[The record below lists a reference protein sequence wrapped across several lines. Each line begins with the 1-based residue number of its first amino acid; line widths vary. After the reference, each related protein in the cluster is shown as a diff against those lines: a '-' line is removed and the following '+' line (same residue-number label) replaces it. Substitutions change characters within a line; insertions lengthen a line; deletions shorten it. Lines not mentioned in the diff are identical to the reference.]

1 MKKRIYEL
9 SKELGIDNKDLLK
22 ILSDL
27 GINVKS
33 ALNVIDEEVEEIV
46 RELVLG
52 KAEGS
57 KEEPKTPP
65 VEKEEVKSL
74 EEIREE
80 TEKVAEKP
88 KMEKPKEEKK
98 EKVITIQGSMRVKDL
113 AEALSISPTE
123 LIMELLNM
131 KILANVN
138 QMLDPDIIK
147 EIAKKYGYKVEEI
160 KPRVSLKKKTLSPEE
175 EAKLK
180 PRPPV
185 VVVMGHVDHGKTT
198 LLDAIRQTKIAEK
211 EYGGITQHIG
221 ASMVEH
227 NGRKIVFL
235 DTPGHE
241 AFTALRA
248 RGAQVTDIAVLVVA
262 ADDGVMPQTVEAINH
277 AKAADVPIIVAINKI
292 DKPEA
297 NPERVKQQLSEYGLI
312 PEEWGGDTIMVPISA
327 KKKQGIDQL
336 LEMILLLS
344 DILEL
349 KADPDKPAKGTIIE
363 TKMDKGRGPV
373 ATVIIQEGTLR
384 LRDVFVA
391 GDVMG
396 RVRTMF
402 DDKGRPLKEAFPS
415 WPVEV
420 SGFDELPQ
428 AGDILEVVEDEETAK
443 RILEE
448 RKQKKETSNIE
459 VWGLGEKVLP
469 IIVKADTQGSLEAI
483 LQTIDKMHTEDIT
496 IKVIHSGVGGITESD
511 VMLASASKGMIIG
524 FNVRPDSKAQQAIS
538 KEKVIAKTYRIIY
551 EIIEDLQNYIKG
563 LKEPQIK
570 EVVIGRGDVKATFNV
585 PKVGTVAGVFVRE
598 GKIQRNAKVRLIRD
612 GKIIYDG
619 RIASLKRFKDD
630 VNEVLTNFECGVGLE
645 NFGDIKPGDILEVY
659 VLQQVQ

>member
-9 SKELGIDNKDLLK
+9 SKELGMESKDLLK

-27 GINVKS
+27 GINAKS
-33 ALNVIDEEVEEIV
+33 ALNVIDEEVEEVIK
-46 RELVLG
+46 ELVLG
-52 KAEGS
+52 K
-57 KEEPKTPP
+57 P
-65 VEKEEVKSL
+65 EKEIPPA
-74 EEIREE
+74 EEQKVEESKTKIREE
-80 TEKVAEKP
+80 ETKQEQRTTI
-88 KMEKPKEEKK
+88 EERK
-98 EKVITIQGSMRVKDL
+98 EKVFLLHGSMRVKEVADKLGVSATQIIMDL
-113 AEALSISPTE
+113 I
-123 LIMELLNM
+123 NM
-131 KILANVN
+131 KILANIN

-147 EIAKKYGYKVEEI
+147 QLAEKYGYKVEEAR
-160 KPRVSLKKKTLSPEE
+160 KQTTLKRKTLSPEE

-198 LLDAIRQTKIAEK
+198 LLDAIRQTKVAEK

-262 ADDGVMPQTVEAINH
+262 ADDGVMPQTIEAINH
-277 AKAADVPIIVAINKI
+277 AKAANVPIIVAINKI

-297 NPERVKQQLSEYGLI
+297 NPDRVKQQLSEYGLI

-327 KKKQGIDQL
+327 KRKQGIDQL

-363 TKMDKGRGPV
+363 TKIDKGRGPV
-373 ATVIIQEGTLR
+373 ATVIVQEGTLK
-384 LRDVFVA
+384 LRDIFVA
-391 GDVMG
+391 GNVMG

-402 DDKGRPLKEAFPS
+402 DDKGRSLKEAYPS

-428 AGDILEVVEDEETAK
+428 AGDVLEVVESEDLARE
-443 RILEE
+443 ILEE
-448 RKQKKETSNIE
+448 RRQKKEVSNIE
-459 VWGLGEKVLP
+459 VWGLGEKILP

-511 VMLASASKGMIIG
+511 VMLASASKGIIIG
-524 FNVRPDSKAQQAIS
+524 FNVRPDSKAQEAIN
-538 KEKVIAKTYRIIY
+538 KEKVLAKTYRIIY

-563 LKEPQIK
+563 LRAPQIK
-570 EVVIGRGDVKATFNV
+570 EVIIGKGEVKATFNV
-585 PKVGTVAGVFVRE
+585 PKVGTVAGVYVRE

-612 GKIIYDG
+612 GTIIYDG
-619 RIASLKRFKDD
+619 KIASLKRFKDD

-659 VLQQVQ
+659 ILQQT

>member
-22 ILSDL
+22 ILADL
-27 GINVKS
+27 GVNVKS

-46 RELVLG
+46 KELVLG
-52 KAEGS
+52 KTEITEEKAE
-57 KEEPKTPP
+57 KTETPP
-65 VEKEEVKSL
+65 LEKEERKVQ
-74 EEIREE
+74 EE
-80 TEKVAEKP
+80 TVEVIEI
-88 KMEKPKEEKK
+88 PKEEKK
-98 EKVITIQGSMRVKDL
+98 EKVLKIQGSMRVKDL

-147 EIAKKYGYKVEEI
+147 EIAKKHGYKVEEV
-160 KPRVSLKKKTLSPEE
+160 KPQVSLKKKPLSPEE
-175 EAKLK
+175 EARLK

-198 LLDAIRQTKIAEK
+198 LLDAIRQTKVAEK

-262 ADDGVMPQTVEAINH
+262 ADDGVMPQTIEAINH
-277 AKAADVPIIVAINKI
+277 AKAANVPIIVAINKI

-327 KKKQGIDQL
+327 KRKQGIDQL
-336 LEMILLLS
+336 LEMILLLA

-349 KADPDKPAKGTIIE
+349 KADPEKPAKGAIIE

-391 GDVMG
+391 GNVMG

-402 DDKGRPLKEAFPS
+402 DDKGRPLKEALPS

-428 AGDILEVVEDEETAK
+428 AGDILEVVANEEVAK
-443 RILEE
+443 TILEE

-459 VWGLGEKVLP
+459 VWGLGEKILP

-511 VMLASASKGMIIG
+511 VMLASASKGIIIG
-524 FNVRPDSKAQQAIS
+524 FNVRPDSKAQQAIG

-570 EVVIGRGDVKATFNV
+570 EVVIGKGEVKATFNV
-585 PKVGTVAGVFVRE
+585 PKVGTVAGVYVRE

-659 VLQQVQ
+659 VLQQSQ

>member
-22 ILSDL
+22 ILADL
-27 GINVKS
+27 GVNVKS

-46 RELVLG
+46 KELVLG
-52 KAEGS
+52 KTEITEEKAE
-57 KEEPKTPP
+57 KPETPP
-65 VEKEEVKSL
+65 VEKEERKVQ
-74 EEIREE
+74 EE
-80 TEKVAEKP
+80 TVEVIEL
-88 KMEKPKEEKK
+88 PKEEKK
-98 EKVITIQGSMRVKDL
+98 EKVLKIQGSMRVKDL

-147 EIAKKYGYKVEEI
+147 ELAKKHDYKVEEV
-160 KPRVSLKKKTLSPEE
+160 KPQVSLKKKILSPEE
-175 EAKLK
+175 EARLK
-180 PRPPV
+180 SRPPV

-198 LLDAIRQTKIAEK
+198 LLDAIRQTKVAEK
-211 EYGGITQHIG
+211 EHGGITQHIG

-262 ADDGVMPQTVEAINH
+262 ADDGVMPQTIEAINH
-277 AKAADVPIIVAINKI
+277 AKAANVPIIVAINKI

-327 KKKQGIDQL
+327 KRKQGIDQL
-336 LEMILLLS
+336 LEMILLLA

-349 KADPDKPAKGTIIE
+349 KADPDKPAKGAIIE

-391 GDVMG
+391 GNVMG

-402 DDKGRPLKEAFPS
+402 DDKGRPLKEALPS

-428 AGDILEVVEDEETAK
+428 AGDILEVVENEEVAK
-443 RILEE
+443 AILEE

-459 VWGLGEKVLP
+459 VWGLGEKILP

-511 VMLASASKGMIIG
+511 VMLASASKGIIIG
-524 FNVRPDSKAQQAIS
+524 FNVRPDSKAQQAIA

-570 EVVIGRGDVKATFNV
+570 EVIIGKGEVKATFNV
-585 PKVGTVAGVFVRE
+585 PKVGTVAGVYVRE

-659 VLQQVQ
+659 VLQQTQ

>member
-9 SKELGIDNKDLLK
+9 SKELGIESKDLLK

-27 GINVKS
+27 GVNAKS
-33 ALNVIDEEVEEIV
+33 ALNVIDEEVEEIIK
-46 RELVLG
+46 ELVTG
-52 KAEGS
+52 KS
-57 KEEPKTPP
+57 KEENPP
-65 VEKEEVKSL
+65 TTSEHVQVKEEIKKEQELIES
-74 EEIREE
+74 
-80 TEKVAEKP
+80 KP
-88 KMEKPKEEKK
+88 QKTDDNEQKAIKEK
-98 EKVITIQGSMRVKDL
+98 EKVLIIQGSMRVKDV
-113 AEALSISPTE
+113 ADALSVSPTE

-138 QMLDPDIIK
+138 QLLDPDVIK
-147 EIAKKYGYKVEEI
+147 KLASKYGYKVEEI
-160 KPRVSLKKKTLSPEE
+160 KPQTIVKKKQLTPEE
-175 EAKLK
+175 EARLK

-198 LLDAIRQTKIAEK
+198 LLDAIRQTKVAEK

-277 AKAADVPIIVAINKI
+277 AKAANVPIIVAINKI
-292 DKPEA
+292 DKPDA
-297 NPERVKQQLSEYGLI
+297 NPERVKQQLSEYGII

-327 KKKQGIDQL
+327 IRRQGIDQL
-336 LEMILLLS
+336 LEMILLMA

-363 TKMDKGRGPV
+363 TKIDKGKGPV
-373 ATVIIQEGTLR
+373 ATVIIQEGTLK

-396 RVRTMF
+396 RVRTMV
-402 DDKGRPLKEAFPS
+402 DDKGRPLKEAYPS
-415 WPVEV
+415 WPVEI
-420 SGFDELPQ
+420 SGFEELPQ
-428 AGDILEVVEDEETAK
+428 AGDILEVVPNEAVAEE
-443 RILEE
+443 ILEE
-448 RKQKKETSNIE
+448 RKKKKETSNIE
-459 VWGLGEKVLP
+459 VVGLGEKVLP
-469 IIVKADTQGSLEAI
+469 LIVKADTQGSLEAI
-483 LQTIDKMHTEDIT
+483 LQTIDKLPTEDVTVKI
-496 IKVIHSGVGGITESD
+496 IHSGVGGITESD

-524 FNVRPDSKAQQAIS
+524 FNVRPDSRAQEAIAR
-538 KEKVIAKTYRIIY
+538 EKVIAKTYRIIY
-551 EIIEDLQNYIKG
+551 EIIDDLQNYIKG
-563 LKEPQIK
+563 LKAPQIK
-570 EVVIGRGDVKATFNV
+570 EVIIGRGEVKAIFNV
-585 PKVGTVAGVFVRE
+585 PKVGTVAGVYVRE

-612 GKIIYDG
+612 GVVIYDG
-619 RIASLKRFKDD
+619 KIASLKRFKED
-630 VNEVLTNFECGVGLE
+630 VTEVLTNFECGVGLE

-659 VLQQVQ
+659 TVQQI

>member
-22 ILSDL
+22 ILADL
-27 GINVKS
+27 GVNVKS

-46 RELVLG
+46 KELVLG
-52 KAEGS
+52 KSEVS
-57 KEEPKTPP
+57 EEKVERIETPPKEERK
-65 VEKEEVKSL
+65 VQ
-74 EEIREE
+74 EE
-80 TEKVAEKP
+80 TVEVIGT
-88 KMEKPKEEKK
+88 PKEEKK
-98 EKVITIQGSMRVKDL
+98 EKILKIQGSMRVKDL

-147 EIAKKYGYKVEEI
+147 EIAKKHGYKVEEV
-160 KPRVSLKKKTLSPEE
+160 KPQVSLKKKTLSPEE

-198 LLDAIRQTKIAEK
+198 LLDAIRQTKVAEK

-262 ADDGVMPQTVEAINH
+262 ADDGVMPQTIEAINH
-277 AKAADVPIIVAINKI
+277 AKAANVPIIVAINKI

-327 KKKQGIDQL
+327 KRKQGIDQL
-336 LEMILLLS
+336 LEMILLLA

-349 KADPDKPAKGTIIE
+349 RADPDKPAKGAIIE

-384 LRDVFVA
+384 LRDIFVA

-402 DDKGRPLKEAFPS
+402 DDKGRPLKEALPS

-428 AGDILEVVEDEETAK
+428 AGDILEVVENEEIAK
-443 RILEE
+443 TILEE
-448 RKQKKETSNIE
+448 RKQRKETSNIE
-459 VWGLGEKVLP
+459 VWGLGEKILP

-511 VMLASASKGMIIG
+511 VMLASASKGIIIG
-524 FNVRPDSKAQQAIS
+524 FNVRPDSKAQQAIA
-538 KEKVIAKTYRIIY
+538 KEKVMAKTYRIIY

-570 EVVIGRGDVKATFNV
+570 EVVIGKGEVKATFNV
-585 PKVGTVAGVFVRE
+585 PKVGTVAGVYVRE

-659 VLQQVQ
+659 VLQQTQ

>member
-22 ILSDL
+22 ILADL
-27 GINVKS
+27 GVNVKS

-46 RELVLG
+46 KELVLG
-52 KAEGS
+52 KTEITEEKAEKPETS
-57 KEEPKTPP
+57 P
-65 VEKEEVKSL
+65 VEKEERKVQ
-74 EEIREE
+74 EE
-80 TEKVAEKP
+80 TVEVIEL
-88 KMEKPKEEKK
+88 PKEEKK
-98 EKVITIQGSMRVKDL
+98 EKVLKIQGSMRVKDL
-113 AEALSISPTE
+113 AEALSVSPTE

-147 EIAKKYGYKVEEI
+147 ELAKKHDYKVEEV
-160 KPRVSLKKKTLSPEE
+160 KPQVSLKKKILSPEE
-175 EAKLK
+175 EARLK
-180 PRPPV
+180 SRPPV

-198 LLDAIRQTKIAEK
+198 LLDAIRQTKVAEK

-262 ADDGVMPQTVEAINH
+262 ADDGVMPQTIEAINH
-277 AKAADVPIIVAINKI
+277 AKAANVPIIVAINKI

-327 KKKQGIDQL
+327 KRKQGIDQL
-336 LEMILLLS
+336 LEMILLLA

-349 KADPDKPAKGTIIE
+349 KADPDKPAKGAIIE

-391 GDVMG
+391 GNVMG

-402 DDKGRPLKEAFPS
+402 DDKGRPLKEALPS

-428 AGDILEVVEDEETAK
+428 AGDILEVVENEEVAK
-443 RILEE
+443 AILEE

-459 VWGLGEKVLP
+459 VWGLGEKILP

-511 VMLASASKGMIIG
+511 VMLASASKGIIIG
-524 FNVRPDSKAQQAIS
+524 FNVRPDSKAQQAIA

-570 EVVIGRGDVKATFNV
+570 EVIIGKGEVKATFNV
-585 PKVGTVAGVFVRE
+585 PKVGTVAGVYVRE

-659 VLQQVQ
+659 VLQQTQ

>member
-9 SKELGIDNKDLLK
+9 SKELGMESKDLLK

-27 GINVKS
+27 GINAKS
-33 ALNVIDEEVEEIV
+33 ALNVIDEEVEEVIK
-46 RELVLG
+46 ELVLG
-52 KAEGS
+52 KPEKEIPPAEE
-57 KEEPKTPP
+57 KKVEEPKT
-65 VEKEEVKSL
+65 K
-74 EEIREE
+74 IREE
-80 TEKVAEKP
+80 ETEQEQRTTI
-88 KMEKPKEEKK
+88 EERK
-98 EKVITIQGSMRVKDL
+98 EKVFLLHGSMRVKEVADKLGVSATQIIMDL
-113 AEALSISPTE
+113 I
-123 LIMELLNM
+123 NM
-131 KILANVN
+131 KILANIN

-147 EIAKKYGYKVEEI
+147 QLAEKYGYKVEEA
-160 KPRVSLKKKTLSPEE
+160 KKQTTLKRKTLSPEE

-198 LLDAIRQTKIAEK
+198 LLDAIRQTKVAEK

-262 ADDGVMPQTVEAINH
+262 ADDGVMPQTIEAINH
-277 AKAADVPIIVAINKI
+277 AKAANVPIIVAINKI

-297 NPERVKQQLSEYGLI
+297 NPDRVKQQLSEYGLI

-327 KKKQGIDQL
+327 KRKQGIDQL

-363 TKMDKGRGPV
+363 TKIDKGRGPV
-373 ATVIIQEGTLR
+373 ATVIVQEGTLK
-384 LRDVFVA
+384 LRDIFVA
-391 GDVMG
+391 GNVMG

-402 DDKGRPLKEAFPS
+402 DDKGRSLKEAYPS

-428 AGDILEVVEDEETAK
+428 AGDVLEVVESEDLARE
-443 RILEE
+443 ILEE
-448 RKQKKETSNIE
+448 RRQKKEVSNIE
-459 VWGLGEKVLP
+459 VWGLGEKILP

-511 VMLASASKGMIIG
+511 VMLASASKGIIIG
-524 FNVRPDSKAQQAIS
+524 FNVRPDSKAQEAIN

-563 LKEPQIK
+563 LKAPQIK
-570 EVVIGRGDVKATFNV
+570 EVIIGKGEVKATFNV
-585 PKVGTVAGVFVRE
+585 PKVGTVAGVYVRE

-612 GKIIYDG
+612 GTIIYDG
-619 RIASLKRFKDD
+619 KIASLKRFKDD

-659 VLQQVQ
+659 ILQQT

>member
-9 SKELGIDNKDLLK
+9 SKELGIESKELLK
-22 ILSDL
+22 ILTDL
-27 GINVKS
+27 GVNAKS
-33 ALNVIDEEVEEIV
+33 ALNVIDEEVEEIIKD
-46 RELVLG
+46 LVLG
-52 KAEGS
+52 GKVSKELPPVQEEKIEEAKEETRES
-57 KEEPKTPP
+57 KEEIKP
-65 VEKEEVKSL
+65 
-74 EEIREE
+74 IEE
-80 TEKVAEKP
+80 TKV
-88 KMEKPKEEKK
+88 K
-98 EKVITIQGSMRVKDL
+98 EKQEKTLLLHGSMRVKDV
-113 AEALSISPTE
+113 ADALGVSATE
-123 LIMELLNM
+123 IIMELLNM

-138 QMLDPDIIK
+138 QLLDPDIIK
-147 EIAKKYGYKVEEI
+147 QLAEKYGYKVEEI
-160 KPRVSLKKKTLSPEE
+160 KKQPILKKKVLSPEE

-198 LLDAIRQTKIAEK
+198 LLDAIRQTKVAEK

-227 NGRKIVFL
+227 EGRKIVFL

-277 AKAADVPIIVAINKI
+277 AKAANVPIIVAINKI

-297 NPERVKQQLSEYGLI
+297 NPDRVKQQLSEYGLI

-327 KKKQGIDQL
+327 KRKQGIDQL
-336 LEMILLLS
+336 LEMILLLA

-349 KADPDKPAKGTIIE
+349 KSDPNKPARGTIIE

-373 ATVIIQEGTLR
+373 ATVIVQEGTLR
-384 LRDVFVA
+384 LRDIFVA
-391 GDVMG
+391 GNVMG

-402 DDKGRPLKEAFPS
+402 DDKGKPLKEAYPS

-428 AGDILEVVEDEETAK
+428 AGDILEVVENEDIAK
-443 RILEE
+443 EILEE
-448 RKQKKETSNIE
+448 RRMKKEASSIE
-459 VWGLGEKVLP
+459 VWGLGEKILP

-511 VMLASASKGMIIG
+511 VMLASASKGVIIG
-524 FNVRPDSKAQQAIS
+524 FNVRPDSKGQEAIT

-563 LKEPQIK
+563 LKAPQIK
-570 EVVIGRGDVKATFNV
+570 EVIIGRGEVKATFNV
-585 PKVGTVAGVFVRE
+585 PRVGTVAGVYVRE
-598 GKIQRNAKVRLIRD
+598 GKIQRNAKVRLIRN
-612 GKIIYDG
+612 GVIIYDG
-619 RIASLKRFKDD
+619 RIASLKRFKED

-659 VLQQVQ
+659 LLQQIQ

>member
-9 SKELGIDNKDLLK
+9 SKELGMESKDLLK

-27 GINVKS
+27 GINAKS
-33 ALNVIDEEVEEIV
+33 ALNVIDEEVEEVIK
-46 RELVLG
+46 ELVLG
-52 KAEGS
+52 KPEKEIPPAEEQ
-57 KEEPKTPP
+57 KVEEPKT
-65 VEKEEVKSL
+65 K
-74 EEIREE
+74 IREE
-80 TEKVAEKP
+80 ETKQEQRTTI
-88 KMEKPKEEKK
+88 EERK
-98 EKVITIQGSMRVKDL
+98 EKVFLLHGSMRVKEVADKLGVSATQIIMDL
-113 AEALSISPTE
+113 I
-123 LIMELLNM
+123 NM
-131 KILANVN
+131 KILANIN

-147 EIAKKYGYKVEEI
+147 QLAEKYGYKVEEAR
-160 KPRVSLKKKTLSPEE
+160 KQTTLKRKTLSPEE

-198 LLDAIRQTKIAEK
+198 LLDAIRQTKVAEK

-262 ADDGVMPQTVEAINH
+262 ADDGVMPQTIEAINH
-277 AKAADVPIIVAINKI
+277 AKAANVPIIVAINKI

-297 NPERVKQQLSEYGLI
+297 NPDRVKQQLSEYGLI

-327 KKKQGIDQL
+327 KRKQGIDQL

-344 DILEL
+344 DVLEL

-363 TKMDKGRGPV
+363 TKIDKGRGPV
-373 ATVIIQEGTLR
+373 ATVIVQEGTLK
-384 LRDVFVA
+384 LRDIFVA
-391 GDVMG
+391 GNVMG

-402 DDKGRPLKEAFPS
+402 DDKGRSLKEAYPS

-428 AGDILEVVEDEETAK
+428 AGDVLEVVESEDLARE
-443 RILEE
+443 ILEE
-448 RKQKKETSNIE
+448 RRQKKEVSNIE
-459 VWGLGEKVLP
+459 VWGLGEKILP

-511 VMLASASKGMIIG
+511 VMLASASKGIIIG
-524 FNVRPDSKAQQAIS
+524 FNVRPDSKAQEAIN
-538 KEKVIAKTYRIIY
+538 KEKVLAKTYRIIY

-563 LKEPQIK
+563 LRAPQIK
-570 EVVIGRGDVKATFNV
+570 EVIIGKGEVKATFNV
-585 PKVGTVAGVFVRE
+585 PKVGTVAGVYVRE

-612 GKIIYDG
+612 GTIIYDG
-619 RIASLKRFKDD
+619 KIASLKRFKDD

-659 VLQQVQ
+659 ILQQT

>member
-9 SKELGIDNKDLLK
+9 SKELGIESKDLLK

-27 GINVKS
+27 GVNAKS
-33 ALNVIDEEVEEIV
+33 ALNVIDEEVEEIIK
-46 RELVLG
+46 ELVTG
-52 KAEGS
+52 KS
-57 KEEPKTPP
+57 KEENPP
-65 VEKEEVKSL
+65 TTSEHVQVKEEIKKEQELIESKPQKTEDNEQKAVK
-74 EEIREE
+74 E
-80 TEKVAEKP
+80 
-88 KMEKPKEEKK
+88 K
-98 EKVITIQGSMRVKDL
+98 EKVLIIQGSMSVKDV
-113 AEALSISPTE
+113 ADALSVAPTE

-138 QMLDPDIIK
+138 QLLDPDVIK
-147 EIAKKYGYKVEEI
+147 KLASKYGYKVEEI
-160 KPRVSLKKKTLSPEE
+160 KPQTIVKKKQLTPEE
-175 EAKLK
+175 EARLK

-198 LLDAIRQTKIAEK
+198 LLDAIRQTKVAEK

-277 AKAADVPIIVAINKI
+277 AKAANVPIIVAINKI
-292 DKPEA
+292 DKPDA
-297 NPERVKQQLSEYGLI
+297 NPERVKQQLSEYGII

-327 KKKQGIDQL
+327 IRRQGIDQL
-336 LEMILLLS
+336 LEMILLMA

-363 TKMDKGRGPV
+363 TKIDKGKGPV
-373 ATVIIQEGTLR
+373 ATVIIQEGTLK

-396 RVRTMF
+396 RVRTMV
-402 DDKGRPLKEAFPS
+402 DDKGRPLKEAYPS
-415 WPVEV
+415 WPVEI
-420 SGFDELPQ
+420 SGFEELPQ
-428 AGDILEVVEDEETAK
+428 AGDILEVVPNEAVAEE
-443 RILEE
+443 ILEE
-448 RKQKKETSNIE
+448 RKKKKETSNIE
-459 VWGLGEKVLP
+459 VVGLGEKVLP
-469 IIVKADTQGSLEAI
+469 LIVKADTQGSLEAI
-483 LQTIDKMHTEDIT
+483 LQTIDKLPTEDVTVKI
-496 IKVIHSGVGGITESD
+496 IHSGVGGITESD

-524 FNVRPDSKAQQAIS
+524 FNVRPDSRAQEAIAR
-538 KEKVIAKTYRIIY
+538 EKVIAKTYRIIY
-551 EIIEDLQNYIKG
+551 EIIDDLQNYIKG
-563 LKEPQIK
+563 LKAPQIK
-570 EVVIGRGDVKATFNV
+570 EVIIGRGEVKATFNV
-585 PKVGTVAGVFVRE
+585 PKVGTVAGVYVRE

-612 GKIIYDG
+612 GVVIYDG
-619 RIASLKRFKDD
+619 KIASLKRFKED
-630 VNEVLTNFECGVGLE
+630 VTEVLTNFECGVGLE

-659 VLQQVQ
+659 TVQQI

>member
-9 SKELGIDNKDLLK
+9 SKELGMESKDLLK

-27 GINVKS
+27 GINAKS
-33 ALNVIDEEVEEIV
+33 ALNVIDEEVEEVIK
-46 RELVLG
+46 ELVLG
-52 KAEGS
+52 KPEKEIPPAEEQ
-57 KEEPKTPP
+57 KVEEPKT
-65 VEKEEVKSL
+65 K
-74 EEIREE
+74 IREE
-80 TEKVAEKP
+80 ETKQEQRTTI
-88 KMEKPKEEKK
+88 EERK
-98 EKVITIQGSMRVKDL
+98 EKVFLLHGSMRVKEVADKLGVSATQIIMDL
-113 AEALSISPTE
+113 I
-123 LIMELLNM
+123 NM
-131 KILANVN
+131 KILANIN

-147 EIAKKYGYKVEEI
+147 QLAEKYGYKVEEAR
-160 KPRVSLKKKTLSPEE
+160 KQTTLKRKTLSPEE

-198 LLDAIRQTKIAEK
+198 LLDAIRQTKVAEK

-262 ADDGVMPQTVEAINH
+262 ADDGVMPQTIEAINH
-277 AKAADVPIIVAINKI
+277 AKAANVPIIVAINKI

-297 NPERVKQQLSEYGLI
+297 NPDRVKQQLSEYGLI

-327 KKKQGIDQL
+327 KRKQGIDQL

-363 TKMDKGRGPV
+363 TKIDKGRGPV
-373 ATVIIQEGTLR
+373 ATVIVQEGTLK
-384 LRDVFVA
+384 LRDIFVA
-391 GDVMG
+391 GNVMG

-402 DDKGRPLKEAFPS
+402 DDKGRSLKEAYPS

-428 AGDILEVVEDEETAK
+428 AGDVLEVVESEDLARE
-443 RILEE
+443 ILEE
-448 RKQKKETSNIE
+448 RRQKKEVSNIE
-459 VWGLGEKVLP
+459 VWGLGEKILP

-511 VMLASASKGMIIG
+511 VMLASASKGIIIG
-524 FNVRPDSKAQQAIS
+524 FNVRPDSKAQEAIN
-538 KEKVIAKTYRIIY
+538 KEKVLAKTYRIIY

-563 LKEPQIK
+563 LRTPQIK
-570 EVVIGRGDVKATFNV
+570 EVIIGKGEVKATFNV
-585 PKVGTVAGVFVRE
+585 PKVGTVAGVYVRE

-612 GKIIYDG
+612 GTIIYDG
-619 RIASLKRFKDD
+619 KIASLKRFKDD

-659 VLQQVQ
+659 ILQQT

>member
-52 KAEGS
+52 KVEGS

-65 VEKEEVKSL
+65 VEKEEVKSSEKIL
-74 EEIREE
+74 EE
-80 TEKVAEKP
+80 TEKAVEKP
-88 KMEKPKEEKK
+88 KMERPKEEKK

-147 EIAKKYGYKVEEI
+147 EIAKKYGYKVEEV
-160 KPRVSLKKKTLSPEE
+160 KPKVSLKKKTLSPEE

-443 RILEE
+443 L
-448 RKQKKETSNIE
+448 
-459 VWGLGEKVLP
+459 
-469 IIVKADTQGSLEAI
+469 SL
-483 LQTIDKMHTEDIT
+483 
-496 IKVIHSGVGGITESD
+496 IHI
-511 VMLASASKGMIIG
+511 
-524 FNVRPDSKAQQAIS
+524 
-538 KEKVIAKTYRIIY
+538 
-551 EIIEDLQNYIKG
+551 
-563 LKEPQIK
+563 
-570 EVVIGRGDVKATFNV
+570 
-585 PKVGTVAGVFVRE
+585 
-598 GKIQRNAKVRLIRD
+598 
-612 GKIIYDG
+612 
-619 RIASLKRFKDD
+619 
-630 VNEVLTNFECGVGLE
+630 
-645 NFGDIKPGDILEVY
+645 
-659 VLQQVQ
+659 

>member
-9 SKELGIDNKDLLK
+9 SKELGIESKDLLK

-27 GINVKS
+27 GVNAKS
-33 ALNVIDEEVEEIV
+33 ALNVIDEEVEEIIK
-46 RELVLG
+46 ELVTG
-52 KAEGS
+52 KS
-57 KEEPKTPP
+57 KEENPP
-65 VEKEEVKSL
+65 TTSEHVQVKEEIKKDQELIESKPQKIEDNEQKAVK
-74 EEIREE
+74 E
-80 TEKVAEKP
+80 
-88 KMEKPKEEKK
+88 K
-98 EKVITIQGSMRVKDL
+98 EKVLIIQGSMRVKDV
-113 AEALSISPTE
+113 ADALSVSPTE

-138 QMLDPDIIK
+138 QLLDPDVIK
-147 EIAKKYGYKVEEI
+147 KLASKYGYKVEEI
-160 KPRVSLKKKTLSPEE
+160 KPQTIVKKKQLTPEE
-175 EAKLK
+175 EARLK

-198 LLDAIRQTKIAEK
+198 LLDAIRQTKVAEK

-277 AKAADVPIIVAINKI
+277 AKAANVPIIVAINKI
-292 DKPEA
+292 DKPDA
-297 NPERVKQQLSEYGLI
+297 NPERVKQQLSEYGII

-327 KKKQGIDQL
+327 IRRQGIDQL
-336 LEMILLLS
+336 LEMILLMA

-363 TKMDKGRGPV
+363 TKIDKGKGPV
-373 ATVIIQEGTLR
+373 ATVIIQEGTLK

-396 RVRTMF
+396 RVRTMV
-402 DDKGRPLKEAFPS
+402 DDKGRPLKEAYPS
-415 WPVEV
+415 WPVEI
-420 SGFDELPQ
+420 SGFEELPQ
-428 AGDILEVVEDEETAK
+428 AGDILEVVPNEAVAEE
-443 RILEE
+443 ILEE
-448 RKQKKETSNIE
+448 RKKKKEISNIE
-459 VWGLGEKVLP
+459 VVGLGEKVLP
-469 IIVKADTQGSLEAI
+469 LIVKADTQGSLEAI
-483 LQTIDKMHTEDIT
+483 LQTIDKLPTEDVTVKI
-496 IKVIHSGVGGITESD
+496 IHSGVGGITESD

-524 FNVRPDSKAQQAIS
+524 FNVRPDSRAQEAIAR
-538 KEKVIAKTYRIIY
+538 EKVIAKTYRIIY
-551 EIIEDLQNYIKG
+551 EIIDDLQNYIKG
-563 LKEPQIK
+563 LKAPQIK
-570 EVVIGRGDVKATFNV
+570 EVIIGRGEVKATFNV
-585 PKVGTVAGVFVRE
+585 PKVGTVAGVYVRE

-612 GKIIYDG
+612 GVVIYDG
-619 RIASLKRFKDD
+619 KIASLKRFKED
-630 VNEVLTNFECGVGLE
+630 VTEVLTNFECGVGLE

-659 VLQQVQ
+659 TVQQI

>member
-9 SKELGIDNKDLLK
+9 SKELGIESKDLLK

-27 GINVKS
+27 GVNAKS
-33 ALNVIDEEVEEIV
+33 ALNVIDEEVEEIIK
-46 RELVLG
+46 ELVTG
-52 KAEGS
+52 KS
-57 KEEPKTPP
+57 KEENPP
-65 VEKEEVKSL
+65 TTSEHVKVKEEIKKDQELIESKPQKTEDNEQKAVK
-74 EEIREE
+74 E
-80 TEKVAEKP
+80 
-88 KMEKPKEEKK
+88 K
-98 EKVITIQGSMRVKDL
+98 EKVLIIQGSMRVKDV
-113 AEALSISPTE
+113 ADALSVSPTE

-138 QMLDPDIIK
+138 QLLDPDVIK
-147 EIAKKYGYKVEEI
+147 KLASKYGYKVEEI
-160 KPRVSLKKKTLSPEE
+160 KPQTIVKKKQLTPEE
-175 EAKLK
+175 EARLK

-198 LLDAIRQTKIAEK
+198 LLDAIRQTKVAEK

-277 AKAADVPIIVAINKI
+277 AKAANVPIIVAINKI
-292 DKPEA
+292 DKPDA
-297 NPERVKQQLSEYGLI
+297 NPERVKQQLSEYGII

-327 KKKQGIDQL
+327 IRRQGIDQL
-336 LEMILLLS
+336 LEMILLMA

-363 TKMDKGRGPV
+363 TKIDKGKGPV
-373 ATVIIQEGTLR
+373 ATVIIQEGTLK

-396 RVRTMF
+396 RVRTMV
-402 DDKGRPLKEAFPS
+402 DDKGRPLKEAYPS
-415 WPVEV
+415 WPVEI
-420 SGFDELPQ
+420 SGFEELPQ
-428 AGDILEVVEDEETAK
+428 AGDILEVVPNEAVAEE
-443 RILEE
+443 ILEE
-448 RKQKKETSNIE
+448 RKKKKETSNIE
-459 VWGLGEKVLP
+459 VVGLGEKVLP
-469 IIVKADTQGSLEAI
+469 LIVKADTQGSLEAI
-483 LQTIDKMHTEDIT
+483 LQTIDKLPTEDVTVKI
-496 IKVIHSGVGGITESD
+496 IHSGVGGITESD

-524 FNVRPDSKAQQAIS
+524 FNVRPDSRAQEAIAR
-538 KEKVIAKTYRIIY
+538 EKVIAKTYRIIY
-551 EIIEDLQNYIKG
+551 EIIDDLQNYIKG
-563 LKEPQIK
+563 LKAPQIK
-570 EVVIGRGDVKATFNV
+570 EVIIGRGEVKATFNV
-585 PKVGTVAGVFVRE
+585 PKVGTVAGVYVRE

-612 GKIIYDG
+612 GVVIYDG
-619 RIASLKRFKDD
+619 KIASLKRFKED
-630 VNEVLTNFECGVGLE
+630 VTEVLTNFECGVGLE
-645 NFGDIKPGDILEVY
+645 DFGDIKPGDILEVY
-659 VLQQVQ
+659 TVQQI

>member
-9 SKELGIDNKDLLK
+9 SKELGMESKDLLK

-27 GINVKS
+27 GINAKS
-33 ALNVIDEEVEEIV
+33 ALNVIDEEVEEVIK
-46 RELVLG
+46 ELVLG
-52 KAEGS
+52 KPEKEIPPAEEQ
-57 KEEPKTPP
+57 KVEEPKT
-65 VEKEEVKSL
+65 K
-74 EEIREE
+74 IREE
-80 TEKVAEKP
+80 ETKQEQRTTI
-88 KMEKPKEEKK
+88 EERK
-98 EKVITIQGSMRVKDL
+98 EKVFLLHGSMRVKEVADKLGVSATQIIMDL
-113 AEALSISPTE
+113 I
-123 LIMELLNM
+123 NM
-131 KILANVN
+131 KILANIN

-147 EIAKKYGYKVEEI
+147 QLAEKYGYKVEEAR
-160 KPRVSLKKKTLSPEE
+160 KQTTLKRKTLSPEE

-198 LLDAIRQTKIAEK
+198 LLDAIRQTKVAEK

-262 ADDGVMPQTVEAINH
+262 ADDGVMPQTIEAINH
-277 AKAADVPIIVAINKI
+277 AKAANVPIIVAINKI

-297 NPERVKQQLSEYGLI
+297 NPDRVKQQLSEYGLI

-327 KKKQGIDQL
+327 KRKQGIDQL

-363 TKMDKGRGPV
+363 TKIDKGRGPV
-373 ATVIIQEGTLR
+373 ATVIVQEGTLK
-384 LRDVFVA
+384 LRDIFVA
-391 GDVMG
+391 GNVMG

-402 DDKGRPLKEAFPS
+402 DDKGRSLKEAYPS

-428 AGDILEVVEDEETAK
+428 AGDVLEVVESEDLARE
-443 RILEE
+443 ILEE
-448 RKQKKETSNIE
+448 RRQKKEVSNIE
-459 VWGLGEKVLP
+459 VWGLGEKILP

-511 VMLASASKGMIIG
+511 VMLASASKGIIIG
-524 FNVRPDSKAQQAIS
+524 FNVRPDSKAQEAIN
-538 KEKVIAKTYRIIY
+538 KEKVLAKTYRIIY

-563 LKEPQIK
+563 LRAPQIK
-570 EVVIGRGDVKATFNV
+570 EVIIGKGEVKATFNV
-585 PKVGTVAGVFVRE
+585 PKVGTVAGVYVRE

-612 GKIIYDG
+612 GTIIYDG
-619 RIASLKRFKDD
+619 KIASLKRFKDD

-659 VLQQVQ
+659 ILQQT

>member
-9 SKELGIDNKDLLK
+9 SKELGIESKDLLK

-27 GINVKS
+27 GVNAKS
-33 ALNVIDEEVEEIV
+33 ALNVIDEEVEEIIK
-46 RELVLG
+46 ELVIG
-52 KAEGS
+52 KSKKENPPTTS
-57 KEEPKTPP
+57 EHVQVKEEIKKDQELIESKSQKTEDNEQKA
-65 VEKEEVKSL
+65 VKE
-74 EEIREE
+74 
-80 TEKVAEKP
+80 
-88 KMEKPKEEKK
+88 K
-98 EKVITIQGSMRVKDL
+98 EKVLIIQGSMRVKDV
-113 AEALSISPTE
+113 ADALSVSPTE

-138 QMLDPDIIK
+138 QLLDPDVIK
-147 EIAKKYGYKVEEI
+147 KLASKYGYKVEEI
-160 KPRVSLKKKTLSPEE
+160 KPQTIVKKKQLTPEE
-175 EAKLK
+175 EARLK

-198 LLDAIRQTKIAEK
+198 LLDAIRQTKVAEK

-277 AKAADVPIIVAINKI
+277 AKAANVPIIVAINKI
-292 DKPEA
+292 DKPDA
-297 NPERVKQQLSEYGLI
+297 NPERVKQQLSEYSII

-327 KKKQGIDQL
+327 IRRQGIDQL
-336 LEMILLLS
+336 LEMILLMA

-363 TKMDKGRGPV
+363 TKIDKGKGPV
-373 ATVIIQEGTLR
+373 ATVIIQEGTLK

-396 RVRTMF
+396 RVRTMV
-402 DDKGRPLKEAFPS
+402 DDKGRPLKEAYPS
-415 WPVEV
+415 WPVEI
-420 SGFDELPQ
+420 SGFEELPQ
-428 AGDILEVVEDEETAK
+428 AGDILEVVPNEAVAEE
-443 RILEE
+443 ILEE
-448 RKQKKETSNIE
+448 RKKKKEISNIE
-459 VWGLGEKVLP
+459 VVGLGEKVLP
-469 IIVKADTQGSLEAI
+469 LIVKADTQGSLEAI
-483 LQTIDKMHTEDIT
+483 LQTIDKLPTEDVTVKI
-496 IKVIHSGVGGITESD
+496 IHSGVGGITESD

-524 FNVRPDSKAQQAIS
+524 FNVRPDSRAQEAIS
-538 KEKVIAKTYRIIY
+538 REKVIAKTYRIIY
-551 EIIEDLQNYIKG
+551 EIIDDLQNYIKG
-563 LKEPQIK
+563 LKAPQIK
-570 EVVIGRGDVKATFNV
+570 EVIIGRGEVKATFNV
-585 PKVGTVAGVFVRE
+585 PKVGTVAGVYVRE

-612 GKIIYDG
+612 GVVIYDG
-619 RIASLKRFKDD
+619 KIASLKRFKED
-630 VNEVLTNFECGVGLE
+630 VTEVLTNFECGVGLE

-659 VLQQVQ
+659 TVQQI

>member
-9 SKELGIDNKDLLK
+9 SKELGIESKDLLK

-27 GINVKS
+27 GVNAKS
-33 ALNVIDEEVEEIV
+33 ALNVIDEEVEEIIK
-46 RELVLG
+46 ELVTG
-52 KAEGS
+52 KS
-57 KEEPKTPP
+57 KEENPP
-65 VEKEEVKSL
+65 TTSEHVQVKEEIKKDQELIESKPQKTEDNEQKAVK
-74 EEIREE
+74 E
-80 TEKVAEKP
+80 
-88 KMEKPKEEKK
+88 K
-98 EKVITIQGSMRVKDL
+98 EKVLIIQGSMRVKDV
-113 AEALSISPTE
+113 ADALSVAPTE

-138 QMLDPDIIK
+138 QLLDPDVIK
-147 EIAKKYGYKVEEI
+147 KLASKYGYKVEEI
-160 KPRVSLKKKTLSPEE
+160 KPQTIVKKKQLTPEE
-175 EAKLK
+175 EARLK

-198 LLDAIRQTKIAEK
+198 LLDAIRQTKVAEK

-277 AKAADVPIIVAINKI
+277 AKAANVPIIVAINKI
-292 DKPEA
+292 DKPDA
-297 NPERVKQQLSEYGLI
+297 NPERVKQQLSEYGII

-327 KKKQGIDQL
+327 IRRQGIDQL
-336 LEMILLLS
+336 LEMILLMA

-363 TKMDKGRGPV
+363 TKIDKGKGPV
-373 ATVIIQEGTLR
+373 ATVIIQEGTLK

-396 RVRTMF
+396 RVRTMV
-402 DDKGRPLKEAFPS
+402 DDKGRPLKEAYPS
-415 WPVEV
+415 WPVEI
-420 SGFDELPQ
+420 SGFEELPQ
-428 AGDILEVVEDEETAK
+428 AGDILEVVPNEAVAEE
-443 RILEE
+443 ILEE
-448 RKQKKETSNIE
+448 RKKKKETSNIE
-459 VWGLGEKVLP
+459 VVGLGEKVLP
-469 IIVKADTQGSLEAI
+469 LIVKADTQGSLEAI
-483 LQTIDKMHTEDIT
+483 LQTIDKLPTEDVTVKI
-496 IKVIHSGVGGITESD
+496 IHSGVGGITESD

-524 FNVRPDSKAQQAIS
+524 FNVRPDSRAQEAIAR
-538 KEKVIAKTYRIIY
+538 EKVIAKTYRIIY
-551 EIIEDLQNYIKG
+551 EIIDDLQNYIKG
-563 LKEPQIK
+563 LKAPQIK
-570 EVVIGRGDVKATFNV
+570 EVIIGRGEVKATFNV
-585 PKVGTVAGVFVRE
+585 PKVGTVAGVYVRE

-612 GKIIYDG
+612 GVVIYDG
-619 RIASLKRFKDD
+619 KIASLKRFKED
-630 VNEVLTNFECGVGLE
+630 VTEVLTNFECGVGLE

-659 VLQQVQ
+659 TVQQI

>member
-22 ILSDL
+22 ILADL
-27 GINVKS
+27 GVNVKS

-46 RELVLG
+46 KELVLG
-52 KAEGS
+52 KTEITEEKAE
-57 KEEPKTPP
+57 KPETPP
-65 VEKEEVKSL
+65 VEKEERKVQ
-74 EEIREE
+74 EE
-80 TEKVAEKP
+80 TVEVIEL
-88 KMEKPKEEKK
+88 PKEEKK
-98 EKVITIQGSMRVKDL
+98 EKVLKIQGSMRVKDL

-147 EIAKKYGYKVEEI
+147 ELAKKHDYKVEEV
-160 KPRVSLKKKTLSPEE
+160 KPQVSLKKKILSPEE
-175 EAKLK
+175 EARLK
-180 PRPPV
+180 SRPPV

-198 LLDAIRQTKIAEK
+198 LLDAIRQTKVAEK

-262 ADDGVMPQTVEAINH
+262 ADDGVMPQTIEAINH
-277 AKAADVPIIVAINKI
+277 AKAANVPIIVAINKI

-327 KKKQGIDQL
+327 KRKQGIDQL
-336 LEMILLLS
+336 LEMILLLA

-349 KADPDKPAKGTIIE
+349 KADPDKPAKGAIIE

-391 GDVMG
+391 GNVMG

-402 DDKGRPLKEAFPS
+402 DDKGRPLKEALPS

-428 AGDILEVVEDEETAK
+428 AGDILEVVENEEVAK
-443 RILEE
+443 AILEE

-459 VWGLGEKVLP
+459 VWGLGEKILP

-511 VMLASASKGMIIG
+511 VMLASASKGIIIG
-524 FNVRPDSKAQQAIS
+524 FNVRPDSKAQQAIA

-570 EVVIGRGDVKATFNV
+570 EVIIGKGEVKATFNV
-585 PKVGTVAGVFVRE
+585 PKVGTVAGVYVRE

-659 VLQQVQ
+659 VLQQTQ

>member
-9 SKELGIDNKDLLK
+9 SKELGIESKDLLK

-27 GINVKS
+27 GVNAKS
-33 ALNVIDEEVEEIV
+33 ALNVIDEEVEEIIK
-46 RELVLG
+46 ELVTG
-52 KAEGS
+52 KSKKENPPTTS
-57 KEEPKTPP
+57 EHVQVKEEIKKDQELIESKSQKTEDNEQKA
-65 VEKEEVKSL
+65 VKE
-74 EEIREE
+74 
-80 TEKVAEKP
+80 
-88 KMEKPKEEKK
+88 K
-98 EKVITIQGSMRVKDL
+98 EKVLIIQGSMRVKDV
-113 AEALSISPTE
+113 ADALSVSPTD

-138 QMLDPDIIK
+138 QLLDPDVIK
-147 EIAKKYGYKVEEI
+147 KLASKYGYKVEEI
-160 KPRVSLKKKTLSPEE
+160 KPQTIVKKKQLTPEE
-175 EAKLK
+175 EARLK

-198 LLDAIRQTKIAEK
+198 LLDAIRQTKVAEK

-277 AKAADVPIIVAINKI
+277 AKAANVPIIVAINKI
-292 DKPEA
+292 DKPDA
-297 NPERVKQQLSEYGLI
+297 NPERVKQQLSEYGII

-327 KKKQGIDQL
+327 IRRQGIDQL
-336 LEMILLLS
+336 LEMILLMA

-363 TKMDKGRGPV
+363 TKIDKGKGPV
-373 ATVIIQEGTLR
+373 ATVIIQEGTLK

-396 RVRTMF
+396 RVRTMV
-402 DDKGRPLKEAFPS
+402 DDKGRTLKEAYPS
-415 WPVEV
+415 WPVEI
-420 SGFDELPQ
+420 SGFEELPQ
-428 AGDILEVVEDEETAK
+428 AGDILEVVPNEAVAEE
-443 RILEE
+443 ILEE
-448 RKQKKETSNIE
+448 RKKKKETSNIE
-459 VWGLGEKVLP
+459 VVGLGEKVLP
-469 IIVKADTQGSLEAI
+469 LIVKADTQGSLEAI
-483 LQTIDKMHTEDIT
+483 LQTIDKLPTEDVTVKI
-496 IKVIHSGVGGITESD
+496 IHSGVGGITESD

-524 FNVRPDSKAQQAIS
+524 FNVRPDSRAQEAIAREKA
-538 KEKVIAKTYRIIY
+538 IAKTYRIIY
-551 EIIEDLQNYIKG
+551 EIIDDLQNYIKG
-563 LKEPQIK
+563 LKAPQIK
-570 EVVIGRGDVKATFNV
+570 EVIIGRGEVKATFNV
-585 PKVGTVAGVFVRE
+585 PKVGTVAGVYVRE

-612 GKIIYDG
+612 GVVIYDG
-619 RIASLKRFKDD
+619 KIASLKRFKED
-630 VNEVLTNFECGVGLE
+630 VTEVLTNFECGVGLE

-659 VLQQVQ
+659 TVQQI

>member
-9 SKELGIDNKDLLK
+9 SKELGMESKDLLK

-27 GINVKS
+27 GINAKS
-33 ALNVIDEEVEEIV
+33 ALNVIDEEVEEVIK
-46 RELVLG
+46 ELVLG
-52 KAEGS
+52 KPEKEIPPAEEQ
-57 KEEPKTPP
+57 KVEEPKT
-65 VEKEEVKSL
+65 K
-74 EEIREE
+74 IREE
-80 TEKVAEKP
+80 ETKQEQRTTI
-88 KMEKPKEEKK
+88 EERK
-98 EKVITIQGSMRVKDL
+98 EKVFILHGSMRVKEVADKLGVSATQIIMDL
-113 AEALSISPTE
+113 I
-123 LIMELLNM
+123 NM
-131 KILANVN
+131 KILANIN

-147 EIAKKYGYKVEEI
+147 QLAEKYGYKVEEAR
-160 KPRVSLKKKTLSPEE
+160 KQTTLKRKTLSPEE

-198 LLDAIRQTKIAEK
+198 LLDAIRQTKVAEK

-262 ADDGVMPQTVEAINH
+262 ADDGVMPQTIEAINH
-277 AKAADVPIIVAINKI
+277 AKAANVPIIVAINKI

-297 NPERVKQQLSEYGLI
+297 NPDRVKQQLSEYGLI

-327 KKKQGIDQL
+327 KRKQGIDQL

-344 DILEL
+344 DVLEL

-363 TKMDKGRGPV
+363 TKIDKGRGPV
-373 ATVIIQEGTLR
+373 ATVIVQEGTLK
-384 LRDVFVA
+384 LRDIFVA
-391 GDVMG
+391 GNVMG

-402 DDKGRPLKEAFPS
+402 DDKGRSLKEAYPS

-428 AGDILEVVEDEETAK
+428 AGDVLEVVESEDLARE
-443 RILEE
+443 ILEE
-448 RKQKKETSNIE
+448 RRQKKEVSNIE
-459 VWGLGEKVLP
+459 VWGLGEKILP

-511 VMLASASKGMIIG
+511 VMLASASKGIIIG
-524 FNVRPDSKAQQAIS
+524 FNVRPDSKAQEAIN
-538 KEKVIAKTYRIIY
+538 KEKVLAKTYRIIY

-563 LKEPQIK
+563 LRAPQIK
-570 EVVIGRGDVKATFNV
+570 EVIIGKGEVKATFNV
-585 PKVGTVAGVFVRE
+585 PKVGTVAGVYVRE

-612 GKIIYDG
+612 GTIIYDG
-619 RIASLKRFKDD
+619 KIASLKRFKDD

-659 VLQQVQ
+659 ILQQT

>member
-9 SKELGIDNKDLLK
+9 SKELGIESKDLLK

-27 GINVKS
+27 GVNAKS
-33 ALNVIDEEVEEIV
+33 ALNVIDEEVEEIIK
-46 RELVLG
+46 ELVTG
-52 KAEGS
+52 KS
-57 KEEPKTPP
+57 KEENPP
-65 VEKEEVKSL
+65 TTSEHVQVKEEIKKDQELIESKPQKTEDNEQKAVK
-74 EEIREE
+74 E
-80 TEKVAEKP
+80 
-88 KMEKPKEEKK
+88 K
-98 EKVITIQGSMRVKDL
+98 EKVLIIQGSMRVKDV
-113 AEALSISPTE
+113 ADALSVSPTE

-138 QMLDPDIIK
+138 QLLDPDVIK
-147 EIAKKYGYKVEEI
+147 KLASKYGYKVEEI
-160 KPRVSLKKKTLSPEE
+160 KPQTIVKKKQLTPKE
-175 EAKLK
+175 EARLK

-198 LLDAIRQTKIAEK
+198 LLDAIRQTKVAEK

-221 ASMVEH
+221 ASMIEH

-277 AKAADVPIIVAINKI
+277 AKAANVPIIVAINKI
-292 DKPEA
+292 DKPDA
-297 NPERVKQQLSEYGLI
+297 NPERVKQQLSEYGII

-327 KKKQGIDQL
+327 IRRQGIDQL
-336 LEMILLLS
+336 LEMILLMA

-363 TKMDKGRGPV
+363 TKIDKGKGPV
-373 ATVIIQEGTLR
+373 ATVIIQEGTLK

-396 RVRTMF
+396 RVRTMV
-402 DDKGRPLKEAFPS
+402 DDKGRPLKEAYPS
-415 WPVEV
+415 WPVEI
-420 SGFDELPQ
+420 SGFEELPQ
-428 AGDILEVVEDEETAK
+428 AGDILEVVPNEAVAEE
-443 RILEE
+443 ILEE
-448 RKQKKETSNIE
+448 RKKKKETSNIE
-459 VWGLGEKVLP
+459 VVGLGEKVLP
-469 IIVKADTQGSLEAI
+469 LIVKADTQGSLEAI
-483 LQTIDKMHTEDIT
+483 LQTIDKLPTEDVTVKI
-496 IKVIHSGVGGITESD
+496 IHSGVGGITESD

-524 FNVRPDSKAQQAIS
+524 FNVRPDSRAQEAIGR
-538 KEKVIAKTYRIIY
+538 EKVIAKTYRIIY
-551 EIIEDLQNYIKG
+551 EIIDDLQNYIKG
-563 LKEPQIK
+563 LKAPQIK
-570 EVVIGRGDVKATFNV
+570 EVIIGRGEVKATFNV
-585 PKVGTVAGVFVRE
+585 PKVGTVAGVYVRE

-612 GKIIYDG
+612 GVVIYDG
-619 RIASLKRFKDD
+619 KIASLKRFKED
-630 VNEVLTNFECGVGLE
+630 VTEVLTNFECGVGLE

-659 VLQQVQ
+659 TVQQI

>member
-9 SKELGIDNKDLLK
+9 SKELGIESKDLLK

-27 GINVKS
+27 GVNAKS
-33 ALNVIDEEVEEIV
+33 ALNVIDEEVEEIIK
-46 RELVLG
+46 ELVTG
-52 KAEGS
+52 KS
-57 KEEPKTPP
+57 KEENPP
-65 VEKEEVKSL
+65 TTSEHVQVKEEIKKEQELIESKPQKTEDNEQKAVK
-74 EEIREE
+74 E
-80 TEKVAEKP
+80 
-88 KMEKPKEEKK
+88 K
-98 EKVITIQGSMRVKDL
+98 EKVLIIQGSMRVKDV
-113 AEALSISPTE
+113 ADALSVAPTE

-138 QMLDPDIIK
+138 QLLDPDVIK
-147 EIAKKYGYKVEEI
+147 KLASKYGYKVEEI
-160 KPRVSLKKKTLSPEE
+160 KPQTIVKKKQLTPEE
-175 EAKLK
+175 EARLK

-198 LLDAIRQTKIAEK
+198 LLDAIRQTKVAEK

-277 AKAADVPIIVAINKI
+277 AKAANVPIIVAINKI
-292 DKPEA
+292 DKPDA
-297 NPERVKQQLSEYGLI
+297 NPERVKQQLSEYSII

-327 KKKQGIDQL
+327 IRRQGIDQL
-336 LEMILLLS
+336 LEMILLMA

-363 TKMDKGRGPV
+363 TKIDKGKGPV
-373 ATVIIQEGTLR
+373 ATVIIQEGTLK

-396 RVRTMF
+396 RVRTMV
-402 DDKGRPLKEAFPS
+402 DDKGRPLKEAYPS
-415 WPVEV
+415 WPVEI
-420 SGFDELPQ
+420 SGFEELPQ
-428 AGDILEVVEDEETAK
+428 AGDILEVVPNETVAEE
-443 RILEE
+443 ILEE
-448 RKQKKETSNIE
+448 RKKKKETSNIE
-459 VWGLGEKVLP
+459 VVGLGEKVLP
-469 IIVKADTQGSLEAI
+469 LIVKADTQGSLEAI
-483 LQTIDKMHTEDIT
+483 LQTIDKLPTEDVTVKI
-496 IKVIHSGVGGITESD
+496 IHSGVGGITESD

-524 FNVRPDSKAQQAIS
+524 FNVRPDSRAQEAIS
-538 KEKVIAKTYRIIY
+538 REKVIAKTYRIIY
-551 EIIEDLQNYIKG
+551 EIIDDLQNYIKG
-563 LKEPQIK
+563 LKAPQIK
-570 EVVIGRGDVKATFNV
+570 EVIIGRGEVKATFNV
-585 PKVGTVAGVFVRE
+585 PKVGTVAGVYVRE

-612 GKIIYDG
+612 GVVIYDG
-619 RIASLKRFKDD
+619 KIASLKRFKED
-630 VNEVLTNFECGVGLE
+630 VTEVLTNFECGVGLE

-659 VLQQVQ
+659 TVQQI

>member
-9 SKELGIDNKDLLK
+9 SKELGIESKDLLK

-27 GINVKS
+27 GVNAKS
-33 ALNVIDEEVEEIV
+33 ALNVIDEEVEEIIK
-46 RELVLG
+46 ELVTG
-52 KAEGS
+52 KS
-57 KEEPKTPP
+57 KEENPP
-65 VEKEEVKSL
+65 TTSEHVQVKEEIKKEQELIESKPQKTEDNEQKAVK
-74 EEIREE
+74 E
-80 TEKVAEKP
+80 
-88 KMEKPKEEKK
+88 K
-98 EKVITIQGSMRVKDL
+98 EKVLIIQGSMRVKDV
-113 AEALSISPTE
+113 ADALSVAPTE

-138 QMLDPDIIK
+138 QLLDPDVIK
-147 EIAKKYGYKVEEI
+147 KLASKYGYKVEEI
-160 KPRVSLKKKTLSPEE
+160 KPQTIVKKKQLTPEE
-175 EAKLK
+175 EARLK

-198 LLDAIRQTKIAEK
+198 LLDAIRQTKVAEK

-277 AKAADVPIIVAINKI
+277 AKAANVPIIVAINKI
-292 DKPEA
+292 DKPDA
-297 NPERVKQQLSEYGLI
+297 NPERVKQQLSEYSII

-327 KKKQGIDQL
+327 IRRQGIDQL
-336 LEMILLLS
+336 LEMILLMA

-363 TKMDKGRGPV
+363 TKIDKGKGPV
-373 ATVIIQEGTLR
+373 ATVIIQEGTLK

-396 RVRTMF
+396 RVRTMV
-402 DDKGRPLKEAFPS
+402 DDKGRPLKEAYPS
-415 WPVEV
+415 WPVEI
-420 SGFDELPQ
+420 SGFEELPQ
-428 AGDILEVVEDEETAK
+428 AGDILEVVPNETVAEE
-443 RILEE
+443 ILEE
-448 RKQKKETSNIE
+448 RKKKKETSNIE
-459 VWGLGEKVLP
+459 VVGLGEKVLP
-469 IIVKADTQGSLEAI
+469 LIVKADTQGSLEAI
-483 LQTIDKMHTEDIT
+483 LQTIDKLPTEDVTVKI
-496 IKVIHSGVGGITESD
+496 IHSGVGGITESD

-524 FNVRPDSKAQQAIS
+524 FNVRPDSRAQEAIAR
-538 KEKVIAKTYRIIY
+538 EKVIAKTYRIIY
-551 EIIEDLQNYIKG
+551 EIIDDLQNYIKG
-563 LKEPQIK
+563 LKAPQIK
-570 EVVIGRGDVKATFNV
+570 EVIIGRGEVKATFNV
-585 PKVGTVAGVFVRE
+585 PKVGTVAGVYVRE

-612 GKIIYDG
+612 GVVIYDG
-619 RIASLKRFKDD
+619 KIASLKRFKED
-630 VNEVLTNFECGVGLE
+630 VTEVLTNFECGVGLE

-659 VLQQVQ
+659 TVQQI

>member
-9 SKELGIDNKDLLK
+9 SKELGIESKDLLK

-27 GINVKS
+27 GVNAKS
-33 ALNVIDEEVEEIV
+33 ALNVIDEEVEEIIK
-46 RELVLG
+46 ELVTG
-52 KAEGS
+52 KSKKENPPTTS
-57 KEEPKTPP
+57 EHVQVKEEIKKEQELIESKPQKTEDNEQKA
-65 VEKEEVKSL
+65 VKE
-74 EEIREE
+74 
-80 TEKVAEKP
+80 
-88 KMEKPKEEKK
+88 K
-98 EKVITIQGSMRVKDL
+98 EKVLIIQGSMRVKDV
-113 AEALSISPTE
+113 ADALSVSPTE

-138 QMLDPDIIK
+138 QLLDPDVIK
-147 EIAKKYGYKVEEI
+147 KLASKYGYKVEEI
-160 KPRVSLKKKTLSPEE
+160 KPQTIVKKKQLTPEE
-175 EAKLK
+175 EARLK

-198 LLDAIRQTKIAEK
+198 LLDAIRQTKVAEK

-221 ASMVEH
+221 ASMIEH

-277 AKAADVPIIVAINKI
+277 AKAANVPIIVAINKI
-292 DKPEA
+292 DKPDA
-297 NPERVKQQLSEYGLI
+297 NPERVKQQLSEYGII

-327 KKKQGIDQL
+327 IRRQGIDQL
-336 LEMILLLS
+336 LEMILLMA

-363 TKMDKGRGPV
+363 TKIDKGKGPV
-373 ATVIIQEGTLR
+373 ATVIIQEGTLK

-396 RVRTMF
+396 RVRTMV
-402 DDKGRPLKEAFPS
+402 DDKGRPLKEAYPS
-415 WPVEV
+415 WPVEI
-420 SGFDELPQ
+420 SGFEELPQ
-428 AGDILEVVEDEETAK
+428 AGDILEVVPNEAVAEE
-443 RILEE
+443 ILEE
-448 RKQKKETSNIE
+448 RKKKKETSNIE
-459 VWGLGEKVLP
+459 VVGLGEKVLP
-469 IIVKADTQGSLEAI
+469 LIVKADTQGSLEAI
-483 LQTIDKMHTEDIT
+483 LQTIDKLPTEDVTVKI
-496 IKVIHSGVGGITESD
+496 IHSGVGGITESD

-524 FNVRPDSKAQQAIS
+524 FNVRPDSRAQEAIAR
-538 KEKVIAKTYRIIY
+538 EKVIAKTYRIIY
-551 EIIEDLQNYIKG
+551 EIIDDLQNYIKG
-563 LKEPQIK
+563 LKAPQIK
-570 EVVIGRGDVKATFNV
+570 EVIIGRGEVKATFNV
-585 PKVGTVAGVFVRE
+585 PKVGTVAGVYVRE

-612 GKIIYDG
+612 GVVIYDG
-619 RIASLKRFKDD
+619 KIASLKRFKED
-630 VNEVLTNFECGVGLE
+630 VTEVLTNFECGVGLE

-659 VLQQVQ
+659 TVQQI

>member
-9 SKELGIDNKDLLK
+9 SKELGIESKDLLK

-27 GINVKS
+27 GVNAKS
-33 ALNVIDEEVEEIV
+33 ALNVIDEEVEEIIK
-46 RELVLG
+46 ELVTG
-52 KAEGS
+52 KS
-57 KEEPKTPP
+57 KEENPP
-65 VEKEEVKSL
+65 TTSEHVQVKEEIKKDQELIESKSQKTEDNEQKAVK
-74 EEIREE
+74 E
-80 TEKVAEKP
+80 
-88 KMEKPKEEKK
+88 K
-98 EKVITIQGSMRVKDL
+98 EKVLIIQGSMRVKDV
-113 AEALSISPTE
+113 ADALSVSPTE

-138 QMLDPDIIK
+138 QLLDPDVIK
-147 EIAKKYGYKVEEI
+147 KLASKYGYKVEEI
-160 KPRVSLKKKTLSPEE
+160 KPQTIVKKKQLTPEE
-175 EAKLK
+175 EARLK

-198 LLDAIRQTKIAEK
+198 LLDAIRQTKVAEK

-277 AKAADVPIIVAINKI
+277 AKAANVPIIVAINKI
-292 DKPEA
+292 DKPDA
-297 NPERVKQQLSEYGLI
+297 NPERVKQQLSEYSII

-327 KKKQGIDQL
+327 IRRQGIDQL
-336 LEMILLLS
+336 LEMILLMA

-363 TKMDKGRGPV
+363 TKIDKGKGPV
-373 ATVIIQEGTLR
+373 ATVIIQEGTLK

-396 RVRTMF
+396 RVRTMV
-402 DDKGRPLKEAFPS
+402 DDKGRPLKEAYPS
-415 WPVEV
+415 WPVEI
-420 SGFDELPQ
+420 SGFEELPQ
-428 AGDILEVVEDEETAK
+428 AGDILEVVPNETVAEE
-443 RILEE
+443 ILEE
-448 RKQKKETSNIE
+448 RKKKKETSNIE
-459 VWGLGEKVLP
+459 VVGLGEKVLP
-469 IIVKADTQGSLEAI
+469 LIVKADTQGSLEAI
-483 LQTIDKMHTEDIT
+483 LQTIDKLPTEDVTVKI
-496 IKVIHSGVGGITESD
+496 IHSGVGGITESD

-524 FNVRPDSKAQQAIS
+524 FNVRPDSRAQEAIS
-538 KEKVIAKTYRIIY
+538 REKVIAKTYRIIY
-551 EIIEDLQNYIKG
+551 EIIDDLQNYIKG
-563 LKEPQIK
+563 LKAPQIK
-570 EVVIGRGDVKATFNV
+570 EVIIGRGEVKATFNV
-585 PKVGTVAGVFVRE
+585 PKVGTVAGVYVRE

-612 GKIIYDG
+612 GVVIYDG
-619 RIASLKRFKDD
+619 KIASLKRFKED
-630 VNEVLTNFECGVGLE
+630 VTEVLTNFECGVGLE

-659 VLQQVQ
+659 TVQQI

>member
-9 SKELGIDNKDLLK
+9 SKELGIESKDLLK

-27 GINVKS
+27 GVNAKS
-33 ALNVIDEEVEEIV
+33 ALNVIDEEVEEIIK
-46 RELVLG
+46 ELVTG
-52 KAEGS
+52 KS
-57 KEEPKTPP
+57 KEENPP
-65 VEKEEVKSL
+65 TTSEHVQVKEEIKKDQELIESKPQKTEDNEQKAVK
-74 EEIREE
+74 E
-80 TEKVAEKP
+80 
-88 KMEKPKEEKK
+88 K
-98 EKVITIQGSMRVKDL
+98 EKVLIIQGSMRVKDV
-113 AEALSISPTE
+113 ADALSVAPTE

-138 QMLDPDIIK
+138 QLLDPDVIK
-147 EIAKKYGYKVEEI
+147 KLASKYGYKVEEI
-160 KPRVSLKKKTLSPEE
+160 KPQTIVKKKQLTPEE
-175 EAKLK
+175 EARLK

-198 LLDAIRQTKIAEK
+198 LLDAIRQTKVAEK

-277 AKAADVPIIVAINKI
+277 AKAANVPIIVAINKI
-292 DKPEA
+292 DKPDA
-297 NPERVKQQLSEYGLI
+297 NPERVKQQLSEYGII

-327 KKKQGIDQL
+327 IRRQGIDQL
-336 LEMILLLS
+336 LEMILLMA

-363 TKMDKGRGPV
+363 TKIDKGKGPV
-373 ATVIIQEGTLR
+373 ATVIIQEGTLK

-396 RVRTMF
+396 RVRTMV
-402 DDKGRPLKEAFPS
+402 DDKGRPLKEAYPS
-415 WPVEV
+415 WPVEI
-420 SGFDELPQ
+420 SGFEELPQ
-428 AGDILEVVEDEETAK
+428 AGDILEVVPNEAVAEE
-443 RILEE
+443 ILEE
-448 RKQKKETSNIE
+448 RKKKKETSNIE
-459 VWGLGEKVLP
+459 VVGLGEKVLP
-469 IIVKADTQGSLEAI
+469 LIVKADTQGSLEAI
-483 LQTIDKMHTEDIT
+483 LQTIDKLPTEDVTVKI
-496 IKVIHSGVGGITESD
+496 IHSGVGGITESD

-524 FNVRPDSKAQQAIS
+524 FNVRPDSRAQEAIAR
-538 KEKVIAKTYRIIY
+538 EKVIAKTYRIIY
-551 EIIEDLQNYIKG
+551 EIIDDLQNYIKG
-563 LKEPQIK
+563 LKAPQIK
-570 EVVIGRGDVKATFNV
+570 EIIIGRGEVKATFNV
-585 PKVGTVAGVFVRE
+585 PKVGTVAGVYVRE

-612 GKIIYDG
+612 GVVIYDG
-619 RIASLKRFKDD
+619 KIASLKRFKED
-630 VNEVLTNFECGVGLE
+630 VTEVLTNFECGVGLE

-659 VLQQVQ
+659 TVQQI